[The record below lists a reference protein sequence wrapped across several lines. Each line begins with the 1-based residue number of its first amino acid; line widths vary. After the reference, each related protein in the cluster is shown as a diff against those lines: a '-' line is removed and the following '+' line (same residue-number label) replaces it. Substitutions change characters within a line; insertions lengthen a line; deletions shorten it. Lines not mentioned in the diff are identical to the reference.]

1 MFYIL
6 LFLAVAAFYY
16 YFKTYGKED
25 FLGRASR
32 GAKGFGKGFM
42 QGVME
47 ERMDEREDHLWHR
60 RQRF

>member
-32 GAKGFGKGFM
+32 GAKGFGKGFC
-42 QGVME
+42 
-47 ERMDEREDHLWHR
+47 LA
-60 RQRF
+60 FKFFFKFF